1 MSESATAPSAAEH
14 AAGMSVYSEEG
25 LALAA
30 AIGNRGPVRFNS
42 DGTLHQDIL
51 DAYWERLSNVSSVIW
66 SSFVKMLVIK
76 SQIALI
82 RSLPVIRNL
91 HHQCRHQA
99 W

>member
-1 MSESATAPSAAEH
+1 MAQ
-14 AAGMSVYSEEG
+14 
-25 LALAA
+25 LFA
-30 AIGNRGPVRFNS
+30 AIEMEI
-42 DGTLHQDIL
+42 TEQKLHHL
-51 DAYWERLSNVSSVIW
+51 RRLSNISSVIW

-99 W
+99 

>member
-1 MSESATAPSAAEH
+1 MCVLTLGILPIRQALGFVTRVTVDQAIMPLSIVRR
-14 AAGMSVYSEEG
+14 SVVSG
-25 LALAA
+25 
-30 AIGNRGPVRFNS
+30 
-42 DGTLHQDIL
+42 
-51 DAYWERLSNVSSVIW
+51 RLSNISSVIW

-99 W
+99 